1 MRKMKLLSFLLHE
14 KSTKSMVIE
23 FKKIP
28 TSGTHFETVLGDICF
43 KGEAKKVSKN
53 LVECCG
59 SMQGNLHYICDRCAE
74 EFDLHINEN
83 VDVFASEGFYEDK
96 EGEALLNVV
105 EFFDGNI
112 DFTALFKSEL
122 EAFKS
127 DYHYCGHCQHLE

>member
-1 MRKMKLLSFLLHE
+1 
-14 KSTKSMVIE
+14 MVTE
-23 FKKIP
+23 FKKVP
-28 TSGTHFETVLGDICF
+28 TSGIHFETVLGSICF

-53 LVECCG
+53 LVECSG
-59 SMQGNLHYICDRCAE
+59 TLQGNLLYICDRCAE
-74 EFDLHINEN
+74 EFDLHVNEN
-83 VDVFASEGFYEDK
+83 VNVFASEGFYEDK

-112 DFTALFKSEL
+112 DFTALFESEL

>member
-1 MRKMKLLSFLLHE
+1 
-14 KSTKSMVIE
+14 MVTE

-28 TSGTHFETVLGDICF
+28 SSGTHFETTLGNMCF

-59 SMQGNLHYICDRCAE
+59 TIQGSLQYPCDRCAE
-74 EFDLHINEN
+74 VFELHVNEEVN
-83 VDVFASEGFYEDK
+83 VFASEGFYKDK

-112 DFTALFKSEL
+112 DFTALFESEL
-122 EAFKS
+122 EAYKS
-127 DYHYCGHCQHLE
+127 DYHYCGHCEDLK